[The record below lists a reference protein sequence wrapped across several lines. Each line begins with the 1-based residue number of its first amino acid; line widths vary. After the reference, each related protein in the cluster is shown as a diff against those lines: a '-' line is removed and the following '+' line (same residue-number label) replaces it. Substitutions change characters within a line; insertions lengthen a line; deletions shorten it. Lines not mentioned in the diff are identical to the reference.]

1 MLCRRRNRLRPRKGR
16 VAPVR
21 KFAPPCSA
29 KSHLRPRRP
38 LNAAFGLLTAK
49 AVRSF
54 GRWLGAMCGLVVLLA
69 GLWGCGAPSQPP
81 AGSAGAQPTSASAAA
96 QPERVWRWKLITT
109 WPKNLPGAGLSAER
123 FAERLRAM
131 SNGRLDIKVYGAGE
145 LVGAFEVFDAVSA
158 GTAEMGHGAS
168 YYWRGKIPVA
178 ALFSTVPFGMTAQEM
193 NAWLRYGGGMALWR
207 ELYAPFSLVPFVA
220 GNTGVQMAGWFN
232 KEINSAEDLQGLKMR
247 IPGLGGEVFDRAGG
261 VPVNVPAGE
270 VFTSLQTGV
279 IDATEWIGPY
289 NDLALGLYTAGNYYY
304 YPGWHEPG
312 TTLELIVNQ
321 QALESLSADLQA
333 MVETAAQAINDDT
346 LADYVAHSQ
355 AALDT
360 LVNEHGVQLRPL
372 PKDVL
377 EQLRAAAQGVVAEA
391 AGEDELSQRIYASYT
406 AFAERAR
413 RYTALTEQAYLDMR

>member
-1 MLCRRRNRLRPRKGR
+1 MLCRRRNRLQPRKER

-29 KSHLRPRRP
+29 KSRLRPRRF
-38 LNAAFGLLTAK
+38 LNAAFGPLTAK

-54 GRWLGAMCGLVVLLA
+54 GGLLGAICGLAVLLA
-69 GLWGCGAPSQPP
+69 GLWGCGAPSPPP
-81 AGSAGAQPTSASAAA
+81 AGPAGAQPTSASASA
-96 QPERVWRWKLITT
+96 QPERAWRWKLITT

-247 IPGLGGEVFDRAGG
+247 IPGLGGEAFDRAGG

-321 QALESLSADLQA
+321 QALESLPADLQA

-355 AALDT
+355 AALET

-377 EQLRAAAQGVVAEA
+377 ERLRAAAQGVVAET
-391 AGEDELSQRIYASYT
+391 AGGDELSQRIYASYT